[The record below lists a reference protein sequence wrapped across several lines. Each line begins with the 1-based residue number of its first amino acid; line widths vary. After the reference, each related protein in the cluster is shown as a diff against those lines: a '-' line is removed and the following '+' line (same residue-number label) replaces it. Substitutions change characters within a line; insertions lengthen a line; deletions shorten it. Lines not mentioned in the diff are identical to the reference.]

1 MAGKTYSFWPVR
13 SSLWCSKLDSYVRC
27 PRPLPAARRKREDMR
42 PARNRKVHESN
53 GVRFERSAAPV
64 LDAVENP
71 TVAAWNAAAEE
82 GSLDLGG
89 HLAARRARTAAA
101 FRDGLDPAHYVAL
114 TRARLQTLF
123 GPPTSRG
130 DNYKS
135 SFQYDLVA
143 WTPAGRVYFIV
154 GDHKASDVLI
164 FWEYST
170 STADARR
177 HAEQALWSLVAATA
191 PSEYED
197 VFAFDD
203 AAGIRYGYGAGRA
216 WVITVAVLPE
226 ARRPARVAQPTGR
239 VSVRGILSLA
249 VGALAAALAVGPAG
263 PPGALAVGLAT
274 WIGASAAWQA
284 RSQG

>member
-1 MAGKTYSFWPVR
+1 
-13 SSLWCSKLDSYVRC
+13 
-27 PRPLPAARRKREDMR
+27 MR
-42 PARNRKVHESN
+42 PASNRKVHESA
-53 GVRFERSAAPV
+53 GVRFERPPAPV
-64 LDAVENP
+64 VQIVETP
-71 TVAAWNAAAEE
+71 TLAAWNAAAEE

-101 FRDGLDPAHYVAL
+101 FREGLDPAHYVAL

-123 GPPTSRG
+123 GGPSSRG

-143 WTPAGRVYFIV
+143 TTPAGQVYFVV

-177 HAEQALWSLVAATA
+177 LAEQAFWALISTATA
-191 PSEYED
+191 SEYED

-203 AAGIRYGYGAGRA
+203 AAGVRYGYGAGRA
-216 WVITVAVLPE
+216 WVVTIAALPE
-226 ARRPARVAQPTGR
+226 ARKSARVAQPTGR
-239 VSVRGILSLA
+239 VSLAGIVALA
-249 VGALAAALAVGPAG
+249 TGALGAVLTAGAVEPTGALAA
-263 PPGALAVGLAT
+263 GLAT
-274 WIGASAAWQA
+274 WLVVSVAWQA
-284 RSQG
+284 TSRR